1 LLTDETES
9 TKNLLEKLA
18 KSYESNNNK
27 NLDINESKLNSLDD
41 NDDDDDDDE
50 LYMTNVVKRC
60 RFSNNSPKSP
70 SNQFEIELDSFL
82 NNFLNSR

>member
-18 KSYESNNNK
+18 KSYESNKNK
-27 NLDINESKLNSLDD
+27 NLDINESKLNSHDD

-50 LYMTNVVKRC
+50 LLMTNVVKRC
-60 RFSNNSPKSP
+60 RFSPKSP
-70 SNQFEIELDSFL
+70 SNQFDIELDSFL